1 MSAGKPIV
9 FASDGGITDVAK
21 DGVHGFSVEPGDAPS
36 AVSALDRLLADA
48 GLRERLGRNAAALA
62 GELTW
67 AQNAR
72 NVSTV
77 FETAH

>member
-1 MSAGKPIV
+1 LG
-9 FASDGGITDVAK
+9 
-21 DGVHGFSVEPGDAPS
+21 VEPGDARS
-36 AVSALDRLLADA
+36 AVSALDRLLGDVE
-48 GLRERLGRNAAALA
+48 LRERLGRNAAALA

-77 FETAH
+77 FQAAL

>member
-21 DGVHGFSVEPGDAPS
+21 DGVHGLGVGPGGVQS
-36 AVSALDRLLADA
+36 AVSALDRLLGDTD
-48 GLRERLGRNAAALA
+48 LRQRLGRNARALA

-72 NVSTV
+72 NVSTL
-77 FETAH
+77 FQSAL

>member
-1 MSAGKPIV
+1 
-9 FASDGGITDVAK
+9 
-21 DGVHGFSVEPGDAPS
+21 VEPGDAPS